1 MAGLC
6 SRRSCAHILTVQR
19 HDTAETPRRF
29 VATAHTLSDM
39 FCSLAARVCLP
50 RMKGEAAGFPVFEK
64 KRAEGRRGASAVNQ
78 TQGELRKQ
86 GRVQFSQDVLYAYR
100 LGKSETISVLRYKMY
115 PTAAT
120 NGAGVEANALCRGDF
135 HNV

>member
-6 SRRSCAHILTVQR
+6 SSRSCAHILTVQR

-64 KRAEGRRGASAVNQ
+64 KERKAAGALPLSIKPKEN
-78 TQGELRKQ
+78 
-86 GRVQFSQDVLYAYR
+86 
-100 LGKSETISVLRYKMY
+100 
-115 PTAAT
+115 
-120 NGAGVEANALCRGDF
+120 
-135 HNV
+135 